1 MIHGSRMVIQSRTCY
16 ILMGLTWQ
24 LAFKPRYKLQ
34 VLFYKILVTIKKK
47 SIIYLENAL
56 CNCLSCK
63 SLLKV

>member
-1 MIHGSRMVIQSRTCY
+1 
-16 ILMGLTWQ
+16 MGLTWQ
-24 LAFKPRYKLQ
+24 LAFKHRYKIQ